1 MVRYF
6 GQGGSMAAWP
16 INPFRAKASEESP
29 LEVGPPYSSRPDCEY
44 CEHLE
49 AALEEMNKDN
59 AGR

>member
-1 MVRYF
+1 
-6 GQGGSMAAWP
+6 MAAWP

-49 AALEEMNKDN
+49 VALEEMNRDN